1 VRSNVPHAGGTLK
14 EKTVWH
20 CEQAVQ
26 DRTLL
31 WKPMEKL
38 GSSTSTE
45 RLFVLPP
52 QLAAQCDVPSWR
64 HEKQKGTA
72 EAVPFRF

>member
-38 GSSTSTE
+38 GSSTSTDAFLYYHANLP
-45 RLFVLPP
+45 RNVLFHPCGMKNKKARPKPCLSV
-52 QLAAQCDVPSWR
+52 
-64 HEKQKGTA
+64 
-72 EAVPFRF
+72 F